1 MTSVSSNKD
10 CLVGWLVGW
19 LLMVG
24 GWLFG
29 CLLGARLG
37 GCMAACLLGWLAF
50 WLAFL
55 LALGLVLVAWCWWGC
70 GGAWGRISGNLGELL
85 VDLFGVG
92 AGQF

>member
-1 MTSVSSNKD
+1 
-10 CLVGWLVGW
+10 
-19 LLMVG
+19 
-24 GWLFG
+24 
-29 CLLGARLG
+29 
-37 GCMAACLLGWLAF
+37 MAACLLDWLAF

-70 GGAWGRISGNLGELL
+70 GGAWGRVSGNLGELL